1 MQKVFLSAISAIAGG
16 TIVHLTD
23 KEIIDKLKSDN
34 KNLLDRNEKLK
45 YDLIKKEKRLNE
57 CIKELEELPIQEE
70 NEVNEENEVTIN
82 VFPETINID
91 EDKDIWDLKEEV
103 STINIDEDIW
113 DLKEEVSTI
122 NIDEDIWDLKEEV
135 STININGM
143 DQWNWMRL
151 RLMVKNNRFEKLNQ
165 STLQ

>member
-103 STINIDEDIW
+103 SI
-113 DLKEEVSTI
+113 I

>member
-1 MQKVFLSAISAIAGG
+1 MQKVFLSAVSAIAGG

-70 NEVNEENEVTIN
+70 NEENEENKVTIN

-91 EDKDIWDLKEEV
+91 EGIGDLKEEV
-103 STINIDEDIW
+103 STINID
-113 DLKEEVSTI
+113 
-122 NIDEDIWDLKEEV
+122 
-135 STININGM
+135 GM
-143 DQWNWMRL
+143 DKWKWMRL

-165 STLQ
+165 STLHSTLH

>member
-34 KNLLDRNEKLK
+34 KKLLDRNEKLK

-70 NEVNEENEVTIN
+70 NEENEVTIN

-91 EDKDIWDLKEEV
+91 EDKDIWDLNEEV
-103 STINIDEDIW
+103 SIINI
-113 DLKEEVSTI
+113 EEGI
-122 NIDEDIWDLKEEV
+122 GDLKEEV

>member
-34 KNLLDRNEKLK
+34 KKLLDRNEKLK

-70 NEVNEENEVTIN
+70 NEENEENEVTIN

-103 STINIDEDIW
+103 SIINI
-113 DLKEEVSTI
+113 EEGI
-122 NIDEDIWDLKEEV
+122 GDLKEEV

-165 STLQ
+165 STLH

>member
-70 NEVNEENEVTIN
+70 NEENKVTIN

-91 EDKDIWDLKEEV
+91 EGIDEGIEGLKE
-103 STINIDEDIW
+103 
-113 DLKEEVSTI
+113 
-122 NIDEDIWDLKEEV
+122 EEV

>member
-70 NEVNEENEVTIN
+70 NEENEENEVTIN
-82 VFPETINID
+82 VFPETINIGEGID
-91 EDKDIWDLKEEV
+91 EGIEGLKE
-103 STINIDEDIW
+103 
-113 DLKEEVSTI
+113 
-122 NIDEDIWDLKEEV
+122 EEV

-165 STLQ
+165 STLHSTLH

>member
-70 NEVNEENEVTIN
+70 NEVTIN

-91 EDKDIWDLKEEV
+91 EGIDEGIGDLKEEV
-103 STINIDEDIW
+103 TIINIDEGIKG
-113 DLKEEVSTI
+113 LKE
-122 NIDEDIWDLKEEV
+122 EEV

>member
-1 MQKVFLSAISAIAGG
+1 MQKVFLSAVSAIAGG

-70 NEVNEENEVTIN
+70 NEENEENKVTIN

-91 EDKDIWDLKEEV
+91 EGIDEGIGDLKEEV
-103 STINIDEDIW
+103 TIINIDEGIEG
-113 DLKEEVSTI
+113 LKE
-122 NIDEDIWDLKEEV
+122 EEV

-165 STLQ
+165 STLHSTLH

>member
-1 MQKVFLSAISAIAGG
+1 MQKVFLSAVSAIAGG

-103 STINIDEDIW
+103 SI
-113 DLKEEVSTI
+113 I

>member
-70 NEVNEENEVTIN
+70 NEENEENEEDDQSVSVNLYASVDESI
-82 VFPETINID
+82 VF
-91 EDKDIWDLKEEV
+91 
-103 STINIDEDIW
+103 
-113 DLKEEVSTI
+113 
-122 NIDEDIWDLKEEV
+122 
-135 STININGM
+135 
-143 DQWNWMRL
+143 
-151 RLMVKNNRFEKLNQ
+151 LNQ
-165 STLQ
+165 NKE

>member
-34 KNLLDRNEKLK
+34 KKLLDRNEKLK

-70 NEVNEENEVTIN
+70 NEENEVTIN

-91 EDKDIWDLKEEV
+91 EDKDIWDLNEEV
-103 STINIDEDIW
+103 SIINI
-113 DLKEEVSTI
+113 EEGI
-122 NIDEDIWDLKEEV
+122 GDLKEEV

-165 STLQ
+165 STLH